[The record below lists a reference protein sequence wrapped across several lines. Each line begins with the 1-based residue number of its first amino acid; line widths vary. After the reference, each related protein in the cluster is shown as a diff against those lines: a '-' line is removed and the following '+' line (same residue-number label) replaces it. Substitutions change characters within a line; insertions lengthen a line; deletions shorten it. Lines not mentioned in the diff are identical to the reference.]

1 MKCDISRSS
10 SQGTTH
16 TYNHVIRIIPSMI
29 NEMKTTTF
37 TPMYSKFLT
46 PNVKY
51 LCKLSDDIGNE
62 KTSVQGRLATARSVL
77 ADRR

>member
-37 TPMYSKFLT
+37 ASMYSKFLT

-51 LCKLSDDIGNE
+51 LYKLSDDIGNE
-62 KTSVQGRLATARSVL
+62 KTSVRGRLATARSVL

>member
-29 NEMKTTTF
+29 NEMKTTF
-37 TPMYSKFLT
+37 ASMYSKFLT

-51 LCKLSDDIGNE
+51 LYKLSDDIGNE
-62 KTSVQGRLATARSVL
+62 KTSVRGRLATARSVL

>member
-1 MKCDISRSS
+1 
-10 SQGTTH
+10 
-16 TYNHVIRIIPSMI
+16 MI

-62 KTSVQGRLATARSVL
+62 KTSVRGRLATTRSVL

>member
-1 MKCDISRSS
+1 
-10 SQGTTH
+10 
-16 TYNHVIRIIPSMI
+16 MI